1 MLSPTTTTHTTTM
14 VFDTKEST
22 DPLLPAPATH
32 PVQPVR
38 ARHALITFL
47 DDSGEAVDGV
57 AEQRR
62 VVIFEGADAQIGPMQ
77 QPKSILSVL
86 PQIVIMMVVL
96 FVTGA
101 ALMTGLVWL
110 LSYFDA
116 FDA

>member
-1 MLSPTTTTHTTTM
+1 MLDS
-14 VFDTKEST
+14 KESSE
-22 DPLLPAPATH
+22 PLLPAPATH
-32 PVQPVR
+32 PVHPVK

-47 DDSGEAVDGV
+47 DDSGNAVDGV

-77 QPKSILSVL
+77 QPKSILAVL

-101 ALMTGLVWL
+101 LLMTGLVAL
-110 LSYFDA
+110 LSYFDT